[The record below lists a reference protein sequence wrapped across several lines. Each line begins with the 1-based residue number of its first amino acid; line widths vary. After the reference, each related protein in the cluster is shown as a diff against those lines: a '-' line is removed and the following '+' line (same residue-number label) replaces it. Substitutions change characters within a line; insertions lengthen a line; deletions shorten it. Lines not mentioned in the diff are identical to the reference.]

1 MGSRTRDLRRCS
13 RHGVTALANSDLA
26 SPAHFL
32 APKIEASQAL
42 HPLLPFLHSRAPPL
56 PQGPS
61 PPPRPRPPLEAPPLT
76 SELLESPRP
85 LLSLLGKQD
94 LDVGHLFPEAVAG
107 TGGGFLGKSEVW
119 GSHPGAAGLL
129 DVLGAGV
136 GRAGPGGVEL

>member
-13 RHGVTALANSDLA
+13 RHGVTALAISDLA

-32 APKIEASQAL
+32 ARKIEASQAL
-42 HPLLPFLHSRAPPL
+42 RPLLPFLHSRAPPL
-56 PQGPS
+56 PQGPAL
-61 PPPRPRPPLEAPPLT
+61 PLEAPPLT
-76 SELLESPRP
+76 SELLESPWP
-85 LLSLLGKQD
+85 LLSLVGKQD
-94 LDVGHLFPEAVAG
+94 LDLGHLFPEAVAG

-119 GSHPGAAGLL
+119 GSHPGGAGLL